1 MTGWL
6 AIVNRHSGGSDPC
19 RRSPELVKH
28 LGYLADKT
36 VFTEYPG
43 HATDLARTGNSYY
56 GLVAVGGDGTLFEI
70 LKGLERETQRVAI
83 IPAGRGNSLARDLGL
98 LRPDPTIEVINSDS
112 PIFVDLLEVTFQT
125 TTGHQL
131 QLLSA
136 STVALG
142 YPVAVAK
149 AARQYSRLGSFC
161 YAASTSRVRPNLF
174 AVEISYGNGIAL
186 KKEVSGLIANN
197 TRHLAN
203 FLAFPKSDC
212 GDGFFELMELSA
224 GFFRQAAHNAS
235 ALLGARFYNPCRPV
249 RMQGVCVRLNN
260 PQDLMIDGEFYED
273 VLSIR
278 IQILP
283 SALACS
289 RRIQLTRSHW

>member
-6 AIVNRHSGGSDPC
+6 AIVNRHSGGNDAC
-19 RRSPELVKH
+19 GRSPELVRH
-28 LGYLADKT
+28 LGQIADKT

-43 HATDLARTGNSYY
+43 HAADLARDAKDYY
-56 GLVAVGGDGTLFEI
+56 GLAAVGGDGTLFEI
-70 LKGLERETQRVAI
+70 LRGLNREKQRIAI
-83 IPAGRGNSLARDLGL
+83 IPSGRGNSLARDLGL
-98 LRPDPTIEVINSDS
+98 LGSAPPIDVINCNS
-112 PIFVDLLEVTFQT
+112 PSYVDLLEVTFQT
-125 TTGHQL
+125 TAGREL

-149 AARQYSRLGSFC
+149 AARQFSRLGSFC
-161 YAASTSRVRPNLF
+161 YAASTSTVRPVPF
-174 AVEISYGNGIAL
+174 AVETSCGNGIAL
-186 KKEVSGLIANN
+186 KRRVSGLIANN

-203 FLAFPKSDC
+203 FLAFPKSNC
-212 GDGFFELMELSA
+212 ADGFFELMELSA
-224 GFFRQAAHNAS
+224 GFFWQTAHNVS
-235 ALLGARFYNPCRPV
+235 ALLGARFYNPCQPV
-249 RMQGVCVRLNN
+249 TTQRAYVRLDD

-273 VLSIR
+273 TVSIR

-289 RRIQLTRSHW
+289 RRIQLTRSN